1 MNGVGGKG
9 RAGGDWGVA
18 LGCGT
23 GARATTGNGTATR
36 ATTIPAQLLE
46 NRRPVER
53 TILVGA
59 PSRGVE
65 TRVVDEHMEE
75 LRQLTLTAGGEVVAT
90 VVQRLEF
97 PNRHTY
103 IGAGKV
109 EELAGLVA
117 ATETDLVIFDE
128 ELKPGQAKNLETAL
142 GVRVMDR
149 SELILD
155 IFASRARTR
164 EARIQVELAQ
174 LEYLLPRLARMW
186 THLSRI
192 RGGIGLRGPGE
203 TQIETDRR
211 LIGQRIAELRK
222 KLARVAEARQTQ
234 RRRRRGQYRV
244 ALVGYTNAGKSSV
257 LKALS
262 GEDLFV
268 EDRLFATL
276 DSATRQVQLGCGY
289 ETLVTDTVGFI
300 RKLPH
305 HLVASFRST
314 LEEAREADLLVHVV
328 NVSHPE
334 WEEQRD
340 VVEEVLEDLDLA
352 ERPQI
357 LLFNQID
364 RVTHEEEA
372 VVRNRMHTLSATP
385 CVFGSAIQ
393 PGGLD
398 ALRDALRARIRA
410 CHPRVTVELP
420 VEDGALLAR
429 VHREGEVLEQKH
441 NGSRIRLTARLP
453 EALVGRLRREP
464 LVRLTVLQG
473 DA

>member
-1 MNGVGGKG
+1 M
-9 RAGGDWGVA
+9 DTS
-18 LGCGT
+18 T
-23 GARATTGNGTATR
+23 G
-36 ATTIPAQLLE
+36 ATTIPTQLLE

-59 PSRGVE
+59 PRRGVAA
-65 TRVVDEHMEE
+65 RIVDEHMEE
-75 LRQLTLTAGGEVVAT
+75 LRQLTLTAGGEIGGT
-90 VVQRLEF
+90 LVQRLES

-109 EELAGLVA
+109 RELARLVEA
-117 ATETDLVIFDE
+117 AEAELVIFDE

-164 EARIQVELAQ
+164 EAKIQVELAQ

-234 RRRRRGQYRV
+234 RRRRRGQYRA

-257 LKALS
+257 LRALS
-262 GEDLFV
+262 GDDLPV

-276 DSATRQVQLGCGY
+276 DPATRNVGLGGGY
-289 ETLVTDTVGFI
+289 KALVTDTVGFI

-328 NVSHPE
+328 DVSHAE
-334 WEEQRD
+334 WAEQQG
-340 VVEEVLEDLDLA
+340 VVDEVLSGLDLA
-352 ERPQI
+352 GRPQL
-357 LLFNQID
+357 LLFNKVD
-364 RVTHEEEA
+364 RITHAEEA
-372 VVRNRMHTLSATP
+372 GVRSRMIALGEPP

-393 PGGLD
+393 PSGLKP
-398 ALRDALRARIRA
+398 LKDALRARVRA
-410 CHPRVTVELP
+410 CRPRVTLEIP
-420 VEDGALLAR
+420 PGEGALLAR
-429 VHREGEVLEQKH
+429 VHREGEVLEQQD
-441 NGSRIRLTARLP
+441 NGMSIRLTVRLP
-453 EALVGRLRREP
+453 EPLVGRLRQEP
-464 LVRLTVLQG
+464 LVRMTG
-473 DA
+473 HREGA